1 MMTYVT
7 ALSSVRDL
15 GARGSRRELASDDP
29 AGAVSELTRS
39 VLAAVPGWW
48 TARVKEVGLS
58 GDWLDVGYAV
68 DTPMPASVLEWGC
81 DGAMNL
87 DELSSEQLGQMYVS
101 SLDAGVRARHGRH
114 YTPSDLATHLWNQ
127 TRRDVGLPPQGSR
140 LTFLVRDRACGAGA
154 LLIPPLREHVQASVR
169 THAVLALAALP
180 ETIAGIEL
188 DPNAAWLANVILAS
202 EALPLLRA
210 VSARQRKPL
219 PALVTCGDG
228 LATGERSARVEL
240 QNPPYGRVRLS
251 PEDRERWSHVLY
263 GHANLYG
270 LFMAAAVEDLDAE
283 GVLSALVPTSFTSGR
298 YFENL
303 RDYLARN
310 ARPLNVSFVVER
322 GAFESVLQETCLVTF
337 GRRKNRFT
345 GVMAVNGHS
354 QSVAR
359 VKVPTTKLPW
369 LLPRRADDAVV
380 AAAAATHPLR
390 LADLGYACSTGP
402 LVWNR
407 RADDLGAKTTRTGIR
422 VVWAADIDA
431 GTLRQDKSRDSMRY
445 LRLRASGADNFMV
458 RSEPAVLVQRT
469 TAPEQTKRLVTA
481 NLDEATL
488 KAWGG
493 RVVVE
498 NHVNVLYPV
507 VSHPLL
513 DLDTLAA
520 VLATETVDRV
530 VRSLSGSVAVSAYEI
545 EAVPFPAIE
554 VLETW
559 RGLRGTE
566 LEQAVAA
573 AYRPVG

>member
-7 ALSSVRDL
+7 ALPSVRDL
-15 GARGSRRELASDDP
+15 GARGSRRELASADP
-29 AGAVSELTRS
+29 AGAVSAATFA
-39 VLAAVPGWW
+39 VLAAVPDWW
-48 TARVKEVGLS
+48 AARAKEVGLS
-58 GDWLDVGYAV
+58 GDWLDVNYAV
-68 DTPMPASVLEWGC
+68 DAPTPAEVLDRESDQELQL
-81 DGAMNL
+81 DG
-87 DELSSEQLGQMYVS
+87 LSAEQLGQTYVS

-114 YTPSDLATHLWNQ
+114 YTPPDLSQHLWQ
-127 TRRDVGLPPQGSR
+127 LTRRDVGLPPQGSR

-169 THAVLALAALP
+169 THAALALAALP

-202 EALPLLRA
+202 EALPLLKA

-228 LATGERSARVEL
+228 LVTGERAARVEL

-251 PEDRERWSHVLY
+251 TTERERWAHVLY

-270 LFMAAAVEDLDAE
+270 LFMAAAVEDLDE
-283 GVLSALVPTSFTSGR
+283 DGVLAALVPTSFTSGR

-303 RDYLARN
+303 RNYLSAT
-310 ARPLNVSFVVER
+310 ARPLNVAFVAER
-322 GAFESVLQETCLVTF
+322 SAFESVLQETCLVTF
-337 GRRKNRFT
+337 GRRKKRFT

-369 LLPRRADDAVV
+369 LLPRRADDAAV

-390 LADLGYACSTGP
+390 LVDLGYACSTGP

-407 RADDLGAKTTRTGIR
+407 RAEDLAARATKENVK
-422 VVWAADIDA
+422 VVWAADIDN
-431 GTLRQDKSRDSMRY
+431 GKLHQDRARDSMRH
-445 LRLRASGADNFMV
+445 LRLRPNGADAFMV
-458 RSEPAVLVQRT
+458 RSSPAVLVQRT
-469 TAPEQTKRLVTA
+469 TAPEQTRRLVTA
-481 NLDEATL
+481 KLDEATL
-488 KAWGG
+488 KTWGG

-507 VSHPLL
+507 VETPLL

-530 VRSLSGSVAVSAYEI
+530 MRSLSGSVAVSAYEI
-545 EAVPFPAIE
+545 EAVPFPSAE
-554 VLETW
+554 VLAEWTQ
-559 RGLRGTE
+559 LRGAD
-566 LEQAVAA
+566 LERAVSE
-573 AYRPVG
+573 AYRPKS